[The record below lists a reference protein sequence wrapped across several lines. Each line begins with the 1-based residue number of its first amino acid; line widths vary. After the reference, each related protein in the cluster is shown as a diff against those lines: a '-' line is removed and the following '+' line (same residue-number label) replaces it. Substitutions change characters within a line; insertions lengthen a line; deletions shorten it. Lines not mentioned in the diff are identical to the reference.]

1 MQYCIQIPLATLLA
15 ARYFVLTK
23 IVSRN
28 YTVVLRLI
36 LTRQSLWLPFFLP
49 YIFSDFPHSFM
60 PRYASISYK
69 YPSLVNGEGSMNVWL
84 YCMNVKHNKGKKS
97 GIMPPNLNN
106 NNNLLLLMLNIA
118 CFPKCS
124 NSQRWAKTRGKRG
137 CNSHYYPLIISPWNS
152 LLLFMFKIA
161 CFPKCSNSQR
171 WVKTRG
177 RRGYN
182 SHFYPR
188 IISPWHPLLLFMLK
202 IAYPARGFIT
212 EGKIYICIHL
222 HKANRS
228 YNTWFLFQDF

>member
-1 MQYCIQIPLATLLA
+1 M
-15 ARYFVLTK
+15 FK
-23 IVSRN
+23 
-28 YTVVLRLI
+28 
-36 LTRQSLWLPFFLP
+36 
-49 YIFSDFPHSFM
+49 
-60 PRYASISYK
+60 
-69 YPSLVNGEGSMNVWL
+69 
-84 YCMNVKHNKGKKS
+84 
-97 GIMPPNLNN
+97 
-106 NNNLLLLMLNIA
+106 IA

-124 NSQRWAKTRGKRG
+124 NSRRWVKTRGRRG
-137 CNSHYYPLIISPWNS
+137 YNSHFYILIISPWS
-152 LLLFMFKIA
+152 PLLYMFEIA

-212 EGKIYICIHL
+212 EGKIYICIYL

-228 YNTWFLFQDF
+228 YNTWFLFQLSPAGLFEPFLIARKIHITELNGVKLLVFLVSVVPFSTCTVLWSYISFVGL